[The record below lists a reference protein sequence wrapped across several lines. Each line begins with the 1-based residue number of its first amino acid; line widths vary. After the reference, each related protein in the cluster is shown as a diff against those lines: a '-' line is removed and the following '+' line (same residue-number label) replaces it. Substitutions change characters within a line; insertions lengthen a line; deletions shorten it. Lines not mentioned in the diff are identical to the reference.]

1 MNGNTEE
8 LIKALRQSLKD
19 NERLKRENRQYLSA
33 ATEPVAVVGMACR
46 YPGGVNSP
54 EALWQMVVEGRDV
67 VSEFPED
74 RGWSLTGLF
83 DADPD
88 AVGKSYARCGGF
100 LSDVGDFDAAFFG
113 IAPSEALAMDPQQRL
128 LLEVSWEALERAGI
142 DPATLRGSAT
152 GVFAGIFHGSYGGQ
166 GRVPGHLERYGLRGS
181 TLSVASGRVAY
192 SLGFEGPAVSVDTAC
207 SSSLV
212 ALHLAAQSLRS
223 GECDLALA
231 GGVTVMATPAMFIE
245 FSRQRALAADG
256 RCKAYAGAADGT
268 GFSEGV
274 GVLVLERL
282 ADARRHGHP
291 VLAVVRGSAVN
302 QDGASN
308 GLATP
313 NGPSQQRV
321 IRAALANARLD
332 TADVDL
338 VEGHGTG
345 TTLGDPIEAQ
355 AVLATYGQDRPVDQ
369 PLWLGSIK
377 SNMGHTSAAA
387 GAGGVIKVVQAI
399 RHGVMPKTLHV
410 DEPTPH
416 VDWTAGA
423 VSLLTE
429 QRPWPAVD
437 RPRRAGVSSFGISG
451 TNAHVIVEQYVGA
464 PETTARPG
472 DDVVVPWVLSARS
485 GEALANQA
493 ARLLARVKADPGV
506 RVLDVGW
513 SLIATRSRFE
523 HRAVIVGADGAQL
536 LRGLTA
542 LAAGEQGAG
551 LVVGRAQPVGK
562 TVFVFPGQ
570 GSQWVGMGAQLLDAS
585 KVFAEQLQR
594 CAHALGEYVDW
605 SLIDVIRGVPGA
617 PGLDRVDVVQ
627 PALWAVMVSLAELWR
642 SVGVLPDAVIGHSQG
657 EIAAACVAGALSLED
672 AARVVALR
680 SRLLVRLSGRGGMV
694 SLACSLPRA
703 EELIA
708 GWGERLNVATVNGV
722 AAVVVSGE
730 VDALAELMQRCEAD
744 NIRARKIDVDYASHS
759 AQVDAIRESLA
770 EALHGLAPRSSAVA
784 FFSTVTGEL
793 MDTAGLNADY
803 WFQSIRHTVQ
813 FERAVR
819 SACDA
824 GYQTFIESSPH
835 PVLMAAIEET
845 MPDSERACVIPSLGR
860 EDGGLDRF
868 WLSAAQA
875 HVAGVA
881 VDWRAAL
888 AGLGG
893 RAVDLPTY
901 GFVRQ
906 HFWLPGGSTGSQD
919 VATLGLAA
927 ASHGLLGAVVPRP
940 DSGGVVLTGRLSTAA
955 HPWLADHAVGE
966 TVLFPGAGFVELAI
980 RAGDE
985 VGCGVIDELTL
996 SAPLLLPA
1004 AGGVQVQLV
1013 VGAPDESGSR
1023 RLTVYSAGA
1032 EPDSEWVLHAEGLLR
1047 PGAVTPAGDFSIWPP
1062 AGASAVDVTG
1072 AYARLAQRGY
1082 DYGGAFRGLRAMW
1095 QRGDELFAEVVV
1107 PDDAGT
1113 QDGGFGVHP
1122 VLLDAA
1128 LHAIGVAADQDQTV
1142 LPFSWQGV
1150 SLHASGASRARVRI
1164 APAGAGSVS
1173 VELADGAGL
1182 PVLSVRSLA
1191 MRPVSAEQLTAV
1203 PARRSE
1209 GLLDVTWTPVA
1220 LGAGGGGA
1228 EPTLW
1233 ELGDHG
1239 GDVVKAVHAA
1249 AVEILAALQS
1259 WLRDDNGGV
1268 LAVQTRGAVAL
1279 AGEDV
1284 SDLAGAAVWGLVRS
1298 AQAEHPG
1305 RMVLIDSDGS
1315 VDAGAVIDCGEPQ
1328 VVVRQG
1334 VAYAARL
1341 RPVRSGTAVALPSA
1355 GWRLDAGGEGTLE
1368 DLIVSPCA
1376 RTELTGGQVRVA
1388 VAAVGVNFR
1397 DVLVALGMY
1406 PGGGQLGAEGSGV
1419 VVEVGPDVT
1428 GLAVGDAVMG
1438 LLGVVGSEAVVDQRV
1453 VTPVPEGL
1461 SLVAAAGV
1469 PVVFLTALYGLSVL
1483 AGLRAGERV
1492 LVHTATGG
1500 VGMAAVQLARHWG
1513 AEVFVTASRG
1523 KWDTLRAMGFDDD
1536 HIGDSRTTEF
1546 EAKFAASMA
1555 AGGGA
1560 GFDVVLNSLAGE
1572 FTDASLRLLA
1582 PGGRFIE
1589 MGKTDVRDPHAIAD
1603 EYRGAVYRAFD
1614 LMEAGP
1620 DRTAA
1625 MLAEIVGL
1633 LAEGIVKPLPLKT
1646 FDVRCASAAYRYVS
1660 QARHIGK
1667 VALTV
1672 GSGPGEVL
1680 SGCGGG
1686 LAGASVVI
1694 TGGTG
1699 MAGSALA
1706 RHLVD
1711 RYRVAHV
1718 VLVSRTGAQAAG
1730 VAELVAGLQEA
1741 GAQVSVVA
1749 CDVADP
1755 DAASAM
1761 LAQIPA
1767 QYPLRGIVHAAGIL
1781 DDGLISSLTPDR
1793 VDAVLRAKVDG
1804 AWNLHELTR
1813 HLDLSAFVVFS
1824 SMAGIVGTPGQ
1835 ANYAAANSFLDG
1847 LAAYRRAHGLAGLS
1861 LAWGLWEQASA
1872 MTAHLGERDKAR
1884 MSRIG
1889 LAPLSTAAALAAFDA
1904 AMLVDAPV
1912 LVAAR
1917 VDRAAL
1923 SDNIA
1928 ALPGLLRELVAGPT
1942 RRVIDDTDVAA
1953 STTGLS
1959 ARLHGLTPEA
1969 RQRELVDLVCGNAAM
1984 VLGVPNPA
1992 DIDAGRAF
2000 QELGFDS
2007 LTAVEL
2013 RNRLK
2018 NATGLTL
2025 SPTLIFDYPTPTLLA
2040 AHLDTQLAGT
2050 ADEQPNLMGRVND
2063 ITRELQ
2069 ALLAAPT
2076 WNAEDKSVLR
2086 ARLHNLLAALPPG
2099 DPADAEHLDDD
2110 LDAATESQLFA
2121 ILDEELGR

>member
-1 MNGNTEE
+1 
-8 LIKALRQSLKD
+8 
-19 NERLKRENRQYLSA
+19 
-33 ATEPVAVVGMACR
+33 
-46 YPGGVNSP
+46 
-54 EALWQMVVEGRDV
+54 
-67 VSEFPED
+67 
-74 RGWSLTGLF
+74 
-83 DADPD
+83 
-88 AVGKSYARCGGF
+88 
-100 LSDVGDFDAAFFG
+100 
-113 IAPSEALAMDPQQRL
+113 
-128 LLEVSWEALERAGI
+128 
-142 DPATLRGSAT
+142 
-152 GVFAGIFHGSYGGQ
+152 
-166 GRVPGHLERYGLRGS
+166 
-181 TLSVASGRVAY
+181 
-192 SLGFEGPAVSVDTAC
+192 
-207 SSSLV
+207 
-212 ALHLAAQSLRS
+212 
-223 GECDLALA
+223 
-231 GGVTVMATPAMFIE
+231 
-245 FSRQRALAADG
+245 
-256 RCKAYAGAADGT
+256 
-268 GFSEGV
+268 
-274 GVLVLERL
+274 
-282 ADARRHGHP
+282 
-291 VLAVVRGSAVN
+291 
-302 QDGASN
+302 
-308 GLATP
+308 
-313 NGPSQQRV
+313 
-321 IRAALANARLD
+321 
-332 TADVDL
+332 
-338 VEGHGTG
+338 
-345 TTLGDPIEAQ
+345 
-355 AVLATYGQDRPVDQ
+355 
-369 PLWLGSIK
+369 
-377 SNMGHTSAAA
+377 
-387 GAGGVIKVVQAI
+387 
-399 RHGVMPKTLHV
+399 
-410 DEPTPH
+410 
-416 VDWTAGA
+416 
-423 VSLLTE
+423 
-429 QRPWPAVD
+429 
-437 RPRRAGVSSFGISG
+437 
-451 TNAHVIVEQYVGA
+451 
-464 PETTARPG
+464 
-472 DDVVVPWVLSARS
+472 
-485 GEALANQA
+485 
-493 ARLLARVKADPGV
+493 
-506 RVLDVGW
+506 
-513 SLIATRSRFE
+513 
-523 HRAVIVGADGAQL
+523 
-536 LRGLTA
+536 
-542 LAAGEQGAG
+542 
-551 LVVGRAQPVGK
+551 
-562 TVFVFPGQ
+562 
-570 GSQWVGMGAQLLDAS
+570 
-585 KVFAEQLQR
+585 
-594 CAHALGEYVDW
+594 
-605 SLIDVIRGVPGA
+605 
-617 PGLDRVDVVQ
+617 
-627 PALWAVMVSLAELWR
+627 
-642 SVGVLPDAVIGHSQG
+642 
-657 EIAAACVAGALSLED
+657 
-672 AARVVALR
+672 
-680 SRLLVRLSGRGGMV
+680 
-694 SLACSLPRA
+694 
-703 EELIA
+703 
-708 GWGERLNVATVNGV
+708 
-722 AAVVVSGE
+722 
-730 VDALAELMQRCEAD
+730 
-744 NIRARKIDVDYASHS
+744 
-759 AQVDAIRESLA
+759 
-770 EALHGLAPRSSAVA
+770 
-784 FFSTVTGEL
+784 
-793 MDTAGLNADY
+793 
-803 WFQSIRHTVQ
+803 
-813 FERAVR
+813 
-819 SACDA
+819 
-824 GYQTFIESSPH
+824 
-835 PVLMAAIEET
+835 
-845 MPDSERACVIPSLGR
+845 
-860 EDGGLDRF
+860 
-868 WLSAAQA
+868 
-875 HVAGVA
+875 
-881 VDWRAAL
+881 
-888 AGLGG
+888 
-893 RAVDLPTY
+893 
-901 GFVRQ
+901 
-906 HFWLPGGSTGSQD
+906 
-919 VATLGLAA
+919 
-927 ASHGLLGAVVPRP
+927 
-940 DSGGVVLTGRLSTAA
+940 
-955 HPWLADHAVGE
+955 
-966 TVLFPGAGFVELAI
+966 
-980 RAGDE
+980 
-985 VGCGVIDELTL
+985 
-996 SAPLLLPA
+996 
-1004 AGGVQVQLV
+1004 
-1013 VGAPDESGSR
+1013 
-1023 RLTVYSAGA
+1023 
-1032 EPDSEWVLHAEGLLR
+1032 
-1047 PGAVTPAGDFSIWPP
+1047 
-1062 AGASAVDVTG
+1062 
-1072 AYARLAQRGY
+1072 
-1082 DYGGAFRGLRAMW
+1082 
-1095 QRGDELFAEVVV
+1095 
-1107 PDDAGT
+1107 
-1113 QDGGFGVHP
+1113 
-1122 VLLDAA
+1122 
-1128 LHAIGVAADQDQTV
+1128 
-1142 LPFSWQGV
+1142 
-1150 SLHASGASRARVRI
+1150 

-1191 MRPVSAEQLTAV
+1191 MRPVSAEQLTAA
-1203 PARRSE
+1203 PAQRSRAE
-1209 GLLDVTWTPVA
+1209 GLLDVTWSPIA
-1220 LGAGGGGA
+1220 LGAGAGGA
-1228 EPTLW
+1228 QATVW

-1249 AVEILAALQS
+1249 AAEILATLQA
-1259 WLRDDNGGV
+1259 WLRDEDAGV

-1298 AQAEHPG
+1298 AQAEYPG

-1315 VDAGAVIDCGEPQ
+1315 VAAGAVIDCGEPQ

-1341 RPVRSGTAVALPSA
+1341 RPVHMGSAVGLPSA
-1355 GWRLDAGGEGTLE
+1355 GWRLDAGGEGTLQ
-1368 DLIVSPCA
+1368 DLVVSPCPP
-1376 RTELTGGQVRVA
+1376 TELTGGQVRVA

-1453 VTPVPEGL
+1453 VTPVPAGL
-1461 SLVAAAGV
+1461 SSVAAAGV

-1483 AGLRAGERV
+1483 GGLRAGERV

-1546 EAKFAASMA
+1546 EAKFIATC
-1555 AGGGA
+1555 GA

-1589 MGKTDVRDPHAIAD
+1589 MGKTDVRDPHVIAD

-1633 LAEGIVKPLPLKT
+1633 LADGVVKPLPLRT

-1672 GSGPGEVL
+1672 PSGPGEVL

-1730 VAELVAGLQEA
+1730 VSELVAGLQGA

-1755 DAASAM
+1755 DSASAM

-1847 LAAYRRAHGLAGLS
+1847 LAAYRRAHGLPGLS

-1872 MTAHLGERDKAR
+1872 MTAHLGDRDKAR

-1904 AMLVDAPV
+1904 AMLVDASV

-1942 RRVIDDTDVAA
+1942 RRVIVDTDIAA

-1969 RQRELVDLVCGNAAM
+1969 RQRELVDLVCGNAAL
-1984 VLGVPNPA
+1984 VLGVANPA

-2025 SPTLIFDYPTPTLLA
+2025 SPTLIFDYPTPTVLA

-2050 ADEQPNLMGRVND
+2050 GGADDQPNLMGRFND

-2076 WNAEDKSVLR
+2076 WNADDKSLLR
-2086 ARLHNLLAALPPG
+2086 ARIHNLLAALPPG
-2099 DPADAEHLDDD
+2099 DPSDAEHLDDD